1 MKGTIRQRNPGSWE
15 IQVFLGRDANGKRI
29 RKTETVWGKKS
40 DAQRRLR
47 EILSEV
53 DRGAIPANT
62 RYRVGEWLDKWLDE
76 KQVGGRREKTI
87 DRYEGIIRL
96 HLKPTLG
103 RVELAKLSPMQIK
116 DLELELVKGGMDPK
130 GVEAVH
136 NVLTAAM
143 DHALKMEL
151 IGRNPVTLVTPPKS
165 PKKRAFVPEVS
176 QVHALLAEAE
186 RSEHPLW
193 PAVHVAAYTGLR
205 RGEISGLEWGNVDL
219 DDACLSVVQSLVV
232 TAHGVKMEPPK
243 TESGEREIELDAET
257 VGALRDHR
265 ARQLDL
271 ATTLG
276 VDPPQIVFPKRG
288 LSDWCRPTVLGR
300 VVSSLAMRAN
310 CPEVTLHSLRHFHA
324 TMLLQSGL
332 NPAGRQ
338 GKRILVGE
346 DGKQVVVIPCG
357 QFSPGFD

>member
-15 IQVFLGRDANGKRI
+15 IQVFLGRDVNGKRI
-29 RKTETVWGKKS
+29 RKTETVRRKKS

-176 QVHALLAEAE
+176 QVHAL
-186 RSEHPLW
+186 RP
-193 PAVHVAAYTGLR
+193 R
-205 RGEISGLEWGNVDL
+205 RNDPNIPYG
-219 DDACLSVVQSLVV
+219 
-232 TAHGVKMEPPK
+232 
-243 TESGEREIELDAET
+243 
-257 VGALRDHR
+257 
-265 ARQLDL
+265 QLY
-271 ATTLG
+271 
-276 VDPPQIVFPKRG
+276 
-288 LSDWCRPTVLGR
+288 
-300 VVSSLAMRAN
+300 M
-310 CPEVTLHSLRHFHA
+310 
-324 TMLLQSGL
+324 
-332 NPAGRQ
+332 
-338 GKRILVGE
+338 
-346 DGKQVVVIPCG
+346 
-357 QFSPGFD
+357 

>member
-1 MKGTIRQRNPGSWE
+1 
-15 IQVFLGRDANGKRI
+15 
-29 RKTETVWGKKS
+29 
-40 DAQRRLR
+40 
-47 EILSEV
+47 
-53 DRGAIPANT
+53 
-62 RYRVGEWLDKWLDE
+62 
-76 KQVGGRREKTI
+76 
-87 DRYEGIIRL
+87 
-96 HLKPTLG
+96 
-103 RVELAKLSPMQIK
+103 MQIK

-193 PAVHVAAYTGLR
+193 PAVHVAAYTGVR

-257 VGALRDHR
+257 VGVLRDHR
-265 ARQLDL
+265 ARQIDL

-276 VDPPQIVFPKRG
+276 VDPPQIVFPKSLSTIFLG
-288 LSDWCRPTVLGR
+288 LAP
-300 VVSSLAMRAN
+300 
-310 CPEVTLHSLRHFHA
+310 
-324 TMLLQSGL
+324 
-332 NPAGRQ
+332 
-338 GKRILVGE
+338 
-346 DGKQVVVIPCG
+346 
-357 QFSPGFD
+357 